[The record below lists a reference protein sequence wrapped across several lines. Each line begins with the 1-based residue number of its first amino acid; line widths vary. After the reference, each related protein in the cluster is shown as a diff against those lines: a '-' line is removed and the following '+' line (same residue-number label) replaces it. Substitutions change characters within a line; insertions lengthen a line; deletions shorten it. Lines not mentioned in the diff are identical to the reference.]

1 MQIIFILSNFAVEIT
16 DNAYLLIFSREK
28 MRLRKIFA
36 AALLLLSVG
45 NAMAQM
51 PPIPV
56 DKNVKIGHLE
66 NGLTYY
72 IRHNAFPEHVASF
85 YIAQKVGSINE
96 NDDQRGLAH
105 LLEHLAFNGTEHF
118 KGNSLQDY
126 LQSIG
131 VEYGRN
137 LNAYTSIDKTVYYF
151 TDVPTTRTSAVDS
164 CMLILKD
171 WSNGIS
177 LTKEAINDERD
188 VVHNEYRLRMV
199 GQQLMLERNLP
210 KLYQGE
216 KYGYRMPIGLMSVV
230 DGCDPETLRAY
241 YRKWYRPDNQAIIIV
256 GDIDVDHVEAQ
267 IKKLFSGI
275 KVPKNA
281 AKVVPVPVA
290 DNDTAIYVIDK
301 NKEQKFDM
309 INIMMKT
316 DAYPDSLKGNMAY
329 LVMSYLRSV
338 VGSMF
343 DARLAEQTREADCPF
358 LQGSAGIGSYL
369 ISGTKD
375 AFSISGV
382 AKPGKV
388 KEAYAAFLRE
398 AKRVRDFG
406 FTATEYA
413 RAKENFMSGMETMY
427 ENRNKM
433 KNEQFTTQ
441 YVDHFTDNE
450 PIPSLEDE
458 YKIYQMIVP
467 SFTVEHINDAMKN
480 LISET
485 DTNFVSMVLMKE
497 AEGVS
502 YPTEQELAAI
512 VKQVRGEK
520 LEAYVDNVK
529 QEPLMAS
536 APKAGSIKKVVEN
549 KVLGFKKLTLSNGAK
564 VVLKKTD
571 YKDNEIRV
579 AGSAN
584 VGYSAFQ
591 NDPVNAAN
599 ASTVWEVSGLAG
611 FTGNDLQKMLAGK
624 QCSVGLTM
632 SPFRHGIA
640 GTSTPKDLETMM
652 QLLYLSMTNLTKD
665 EKAFENLKNTYVTV
679 LSNKSNNPNMVYQD
693 SIQSTLYLGNKLAL
707 LPNVEDI
714 QNINY
719 DRVLDMQKQLYGN
732 AKDFTFYFVGNYDEK
747 VLLPLIEQYIAS
759 LPNKGMKLKNQK
771 IPYAKGEV
779 KNIFTKAMENP
790 QSQAREMWF
799 VKLPAYTQKTAVLAD
814 ISARLLEMKYLRSIR
829 EELSAA
835 YSTGASCGLIF
846 DYDGKLALT
855 INGTA
860 QLNPDKVDAA
870 VPCFFKGMEETI
882 AAPDAND
889 LQKVKEILLKQAGV
903 DEKTNSY
910 WMQVLSMYDLRKVD
924 THTNY
929 REMVKSVTA
938 QQISDFLKNV
948 VLKSGNHFEVIMK
961 AEKNK

>member
-1 MQIIFILSNFAVEIT
+1 
-16 DNAYLLIFSREK
+16 

-665 EKAFENLKNTYVTV
+665 EKAFENLKNTYTTV

-835 YSTGASCGLIF
+835 YSTGASCVLIF

>member
-1 MQIIFILSNFAVEIT
+1 
-16 DNAYLLIFSREK
+16 

-329 LVMSYLRSV
+329 LVMGYLRSV

-665 EKAFENLKNTYVTV
+665 EKAFENLKNTYTTV

>member
-1 MQIIFILSNFAVEIT
+1 
-16 DNAYLLIFSREK
+16 

-230 DGCDPETLRAY
+230 DGCKPETLRAY

-329 LVMSYLRSV
+329 LVMGYLRSV

-707 LPNVEDI
+707 LPNAEDI

>member
-1 MQIIFILSNFAVEIT
+1 MFILCNFAVEIT
-16 DNAYLLIFSREK
+16 NIAYLLIFSREN

-188 VVHNEYRLRMV
+188 VVHNEYRMRMV

-467 SFTVEHINDAMKN
+467 GFTVEHINDAMKN

-707 LPNVEDI
+707 LPNAEDI

>member
-1 MQIIFILSNFAVEIT
+1 MKL
-16 DNAYLLIFSREK
+16 K
-28 MRLRKIFA
+28 KIFA

-45 NAMAQM
+45 NATAQQM

-66 NGLTYY
+66 NGLT
-72 IRHNAFPEHVASF
+72 
-85 YIAQKVGSINE
+85 NE

-105 LLEHLAFNGTEHF
+105 LLEHLAFNGTDHF

-137 LNAYTSIDKTVYYF
+137 LNAYTSVDKTVYYF

-188 VVHNEYRLRMV
+188 VVHNEYRMRMV
-199 GQQLMLERNLP
+199 GQQLMLERALP
-210 KLYQGE
+210 KLYQAMLCR
-216 KYGYRMPIGLMSVV
+216 YSWPIGLMSVI
-230 DGCDPETLRAY
+230 DGCKPETLRAY

-256 GDIDVDHVEAQ
+256 GDVDVDHVEAQ

-413 RAKENFMSGMETMY
+413 RAKENFMSSMETMY

-485 DTNFVSMVLMKE
+485 DTNFVSMVFMKE

-502 YPTEQELAAI
+502 YPTEQQLAQI
-512 VKQVRGEK
+512 VKQVCGEK

-529 QEPLMAS
+529 QEPLMATL
-536 APKAGSIKKVVEN
+536 PQAGSIKKIEEN

-564 VVLKKTD
+564 VILKKTD
-571 YKDNEIRV
+571 FKDNEIRFSGT
-579 AGSAN
+579 AK

-632 SPFRHGIA
+632 SPFRHGIS
-640 GTSTPKDLETMM
+640 GSTTPKDLETMM

-707 LPNVEDI
+707 LPNAEDI

-835 YSTGASCGLIF
+835 YSAGAIYGVFF
-846 DYDGKLALT
+846 DADNKVQVT
-855 INGTA
+855 INGMA
-860 QLNPDKVDAA
+860 QLNPEKADVAI
-870 VPCFFKGMEETI
+870 PCFFKGMDEVI
-882 AAPDAND
+882 AKVDADD

-903 DEKTNSY
+903 DEKTNGY
-910 WMQVLSMYDLRKVD
+910 WIQTLGMFDLHKVD
-924 THTNY
+924 DYSNY
-929 REMVKSVTA
+929 KNLVKSIDGA
-938 QQISDFLKNV
+938 QISDFLKNV
-948 VLKSGNHFEVIMK
+948 ILKSGNHVEVIMK
-961 AEKNK
+961 GEKNK

>member
-1 MQIIFILSNFAVEIT
+1 
-16 DNAYLLIFSREK
+16 

-45 NAMAQM
+45 NAMAQQM

-241 YRKWYRPDNQAIIIV
+241 YCKWYRPDNQAIIIV

-329 LVMSYLRSV
+329 LIEGYLRNV

-343 DARLAEQTREADCPF
+343 DARLSEQTREADCPF

-413 RAKENFMSGMETMY
+413 RAKENFLSGMETMY

-450 PIPSLEDE
+450 PIPALEDE

-467 SFTVEHINDAMKN
+467 NLPVEIINNAMKN

-665 EKAFENLKNTYVTV
+665 EKAFENLKNTYTTV

>member
-1 MQIIFILSNFAVEIT
+1 
-16 DNAYLLIFSREK
+16 

-45 NAMAQM
+45 NAMAQQM

-329 LVMSYLRSV
+329 LIEGYLRNV

-343 DARLAEQTREADCPF
+343 DARLSEQTREADCPF

-413 RAKENFMSGMETMY
+413 RAKENFLSGMETMY

-450 PIPSLEDE
+450 PIPALEDE

-467 SFTVEHINDAMKN
+467 NLPVEIINNAMKN

-632 SPFRHGIA
+632 SPFRHGIS

-665 EKAFENLKNTYVTV
+665 EKAFENLKNTYTTV

>member
-1 MQIIFILSNFAVEIT
+1 
-16 DNAYLLIFSREK
+16 

-177 LTKEAINDERD
+177 LTKQAINDERD
-188 VVHNEYRLRMV
+188 VVHNEYRMRMV

-358 LQGSAGIGSYL
+358 LQGSAGVGSYL

-467 SFTVEHINDAMKN
+467 GFTVEDINSSMKN

-591 NDPVNAAN
+591 DDPVNAAN

-624 QCSVGLTM
+624 QCGVGLTM

-665 EKAFENLKNTYVTV
+665 EKAFENLKNTYTTV

-929 REMVKSVTA
+929 REMVKSVTP

>member
-1 MQIIFILSNFAVEIT
+1 MFILCNFAVEIT
-16 DNAYLLIFSREK
+16 NIAYLLIFSREN

-329 LVMSYLRSV
+329 LVMGYLRSV

-707 LPNVEDI
+707 LPNAEDI

>member
-1 MQIIFILSNFAVEIT
+1 
-16 DNAYLLIFSREK
+16 

-329 LVMSYLRSV
+329 LIEGYLRSV

-343 DARLAEQTREADCPF
+343 DARLSEQTREADCPF

-413 RAKENFMSGMETMY
+413 RAKENFLSGMETMY

-450 PIPSLEDE
+450 PIPALEDE

-467 SFTVEHINDAMKN
+467 NLPVEIINNAMKN

-665 EKAFENLKNTYVTV
+665 EKAFENLKNTYTTV

>member
-1 MQIIFILSNFAVEIT
+1 
-16 DNAYLLIFSREK
+16 

-329 LVMSYLRSV
+329 LVMGYLRSV

-520 LEAYVDNVK
+520 LETYVDNVK

-707 LPNVEDI
+707 LPNAEDI

>member
-1 MQIIFILSNFAVEIT
+1 
-16 DNAYLLIFSREK
+16 

-329 LVMSYLRSV
+329 LVMGYLRSV

-632 SPFRHGIA
+632 SPFRHGIS

-707 LPNVEDI
+707 LPNAEDI

-961 AEKNK
+961 AEKSK

>member
-1 MQIIFILSNFAVEIT
+1 
-16 DNAYLLIFSREK
+16 

-36 AALLLLSVG
+36 VALLLLSVG

-632 SPFRHGIA
+632 SPFRHGIS
-640 GTSTPKDLETMM
+640 GSTTPKDLETMM

>member
-1 MQIIFILSNFAVEIT
+1 
-16 DNAYLLIFSREK
+16 

-329 LVMSYLRSV
+329 LIEGYLRNV

-343 DARLAEQTREADCPF
+343 DARLSEQTREADCPF

-413 RAKENFMSGMETMY
+413 RAKENFLSGMETMY

-450 PIPSLEDE
+450 PIPALEDE

-467 SFTVEHINDAMKN
+467 NLPVEIINNAMKN

-536 APKAGSIKKVVEN
+536 APKASSIKKVVEN

-665 EKAFENLKNTYVTV
+665 EKAFENLKNTYTTV

>member
-1 MQIIFILSNFAVEIT
+1 
-16 DNAYLLIFSREK
+16 

-665 EKAFENLKNTYVTV
+665 EKAFENLKNTYTTV

>member
-1 MQIIFILSNFAVEIT
+1 M
-16 DNAYLLIFSREK
+16 K
-28 MRLRKIFA
+28 LRKIFA
-36 AALLLLSVG
+36 AFLLCLSVG
-45 NAMAQM
+45 SAMAQM
-51 PPIPV
+51 PAIPV
-56 DKNVKIGHLE
+56 DKNVKIGHLD

-72 IRHNAFPEHVASF
+72 IRHNSYPEHVASF

-105 LLEHLAFNGTEHF
+105 LLEHLAFNGTDHF

-137 LNAYTSIDKTVYYF
+137 LNAYTSVEKTVYYF
-151 TDVPTTRTSAVDS
+151 TDVPTTRPTAVDS

-329 LVMSYLRSV
+329 LVMGYLRSV

-707 LPNVEDI
+707 LPNAEDI

-889 LQKVKEILLKQAGV
+889 LQNVKEILLKQAGV

>member
-1 MQIIFILSNFAVEIT
+1 
-16 DNAYLLIFSREK
+16 
-28 MRLRKIFA
+28 MRLKKIFA

-45 NAMAQM
+45 NATAQQM

-56 DKNVKIGHLE
+56 DKNVKIGHLD

-105 LLEHLAFNGTEHF
+105 LLEHLAFNGTDHF

-188 VVHNEYRLRMV
+188 VVHNEYRMRMV

-210 KLYQGE
+210 KLYQGD
-216 KYGYRMPIGLMSVV
+216 KYGYRMPIGLMSVI
-230 DGCDPETLRAY
+230 DGCKPETLRAY

-256 GDIDVDHVEAQ
+256 GDVDVDHVEAQ

-309 INIMMKT
+309 INIMMKSE
-316 DAYPDSLKGNMAY
+316 AYPDSLKGDMNY
-329 LVMSYLRSV
+329 LVEGYVRSV
-338 VGSMF
+338 VSSMF
-343 DARLAEQTREADCPF
+343 DARLAELAREENCPF
-358 LQGSAGIGSYL
+358 LQASAGMGSYL
-369 ISGTKD
+369 ISSTKD

-382 AKPGKV
+382 AKPGMV
-388 KEAYAAFLRE
+388 KEAYAAMLRE

-406 FTATEYA
+406 FTATEYI
-413 RAKENFMSGMETMY
+413 RAKENFMSSMETMY

>member
-1 MQIIFILSNFAVEIT
+1 
-16 DNAYLLIFSREK
+16 

-45 NAMAQM
+45 NAMAQQM

-188 VVHNEYRLRMV
+188 VVHNEYRMRMV

-316 DAYPDSLKGNMAY
+316 DAIPDSLKGDMSY
-329 LVMSYLRSV
+329 LIEGYLRSV
-338 VGSMF
+338 VSSMIG
-343 DARLAEQTREADCPF
+343 ARLAEQTREADCPF

-632 SPFRHGIA
+632 SPFRHGIS
-640 GTSTPKDLETMM
+640 GSTTPKDLETMM

>member
-1 MQIIFILSNFAVEIT
+1 
-16 DNAYLLIFSREK
+16 

-188 VVHNEYRLRMV
+188 VVHNEYRMRMV

-467 SFTVEHINDAMKN
+467 GFTVEHINDAMKN

-591 NDPVNAAN
+591 NDPINAAN

-632 SPFRHGIA
+632 SPFRHGIS
-640 GTSTPKDLETMM
+640 GSTTPKDLETMM

-707 LPNVEDI
+707 LPNAEDI

>member
-1 MQIIFILSNFAVEIT
+1 
-16 DNAYLLIFSREK
+16 

-316 DAYPDSLKGNMAY
+316 DAYPDSLKSDMGY
-329 LVMSYLRSV
+329 LIEGYLRNV

-358 LQGSAGIGSYL
+358 LQGSAGVGSYL

-458 YKIYQMIVP
+458 YKIYQMVVP
-467 SFTVEHINDAMKN
+467 KLPVDIINNAMKN

-707 LPNVEDI
+707 LPNAEDI

>member
-1 MQIIFILSNFAVEIT
+1 
-16 DNAYLLIFSREK
+16 
-28 MRLRKIFA
+28 MRLKKIFA

-329 LVMSYLRSV
+329 LVMGYLRSV

-707 LPNVEDI
+707 LPNAEDI

>member
-1 MQIIFILSNFAVEIT
+1 
-16 DNAYLLIFSREK
+16 

-188 VVHNEYRLRMV
+188 VVHNEYRMRMV

-665 EKAFENLKNTYVTV
+665 EKAFENLKNTYTTV

-707 LPNVEDI
+707 LPNAEDI

-747 VLLPLIEQYIAS
+747 VLLQLIEQYIAS

-961 AEKNK
+961 AEKKK

>member
-1 MQIIFILSNFAVEIT
+1 
-16 DNAYLLIFSREK
+16 

-316 DAYPDSLKGNMAY
+316 DAYPDSLKGDMGY
-329 LVMSYLRSV
+329 LIEGYLRNV
-338 VGSMF
+338 VGSMI

-458 YKIYQMIVP
+458 YKIYQMVVP
-467 SFTVEHINDAMKN
+467 KLPVDIINNAMKN

-571 YKDNEIRV
+571 YTDNEIRV

-707 LPNVEDI
+707 LPNAEDI

>member
-1 MQIIFILSNFAVEIT
+1 
-16 DNAYLLIFSREK
+16 

-45 NAMAQM
+45 NAMAQQM

-316 DAYPDSLKGNMAY
+316 DAYPDSLKGNMDY
-329 LVMSYLRSV
+329 LIEGYLRSV

-343 DARLAEQTREADCPF
+343 DARLSEQTREADCPF

-413 RAKENFMSGMETMY
+413 RAKENFLSGMETMY

-450 PIPSLEDE
+450 PIPALEDE

-467 SFTVEHINDAMKN
+467 NLPVEIINNAMKN

-665 EKAFENLKNTYVTV
+665 EKAFENLKNTYTTV

>member
-1 MQIIFILSNFAVEIT
+1 
-16 DNAYLLIFSREK
+16 
-28 MRLRKIFA
+28 MRLKKIFA

-329 LVMSYLRSV
+329 LVMGYLRSV

-632 SPFRHGIA
+632 SPFRHGIS
-640 GTSTPKDLETMM
+640 GSTTPKDLETMM

-707 LPNVEDI
+707 LPNAEDI

>member
-1 MQIIFILSNFAVEIT
+1 
-16 DNAYLLIFSREK
+16 

-177 LTKEAINDERD
+177 LTKQAINDERD
-188 VVHNEYRLRMV
+188 VVHNEYRMRMV

-467 SFTVEHINDAMKN
+467 GFTVEDINSSMKN

-624 QCSVGLTM
+624 QCGVGLTM
-632 SPFRHGIA
+632 SPFRHGIS
-640 GTSTPKDLETMM
+640 GSTTPKDLETMM

-665 EKAFENLKNTYVTV
+665 EKAFENLKNTYTTV

-707 LPNVEDI
+707 LPNAEDI

>member
-1 MQIIFILSNFAVEIT
+1 
-16 DNAYLLIFSREK
+16 

-188 VVHNEYRLRMV
+188 VVHNEYRMRMV

-398 AKRVRDFG
+398 EKRVRDFG

-467 SFTVEHINDAMKN
+467 GFTVEHINNSMKN

-665 EKAFENLKNTYVTV
+665 EKAFENLKNTYTTV

-814 ISARLLEMKYLRSIR
+814 VSARLLEMKYLRSIR

>member
-1 MQIIFILSNFAVEIT
+1 
-16 DNAYLLIFSREK
+16 

-188 VVHNEYRLRMV
+188 VVHNEYRMRMV

-329 LVMSYLRSV
+329 LVMGYLRSV

-632 SPFRHGIA
+632 SPFRHGIS
-640 GTSTPKDLETMM
+640 GSTTPKDLETMM

>member
-1 MQIIFILSNFAVEIT
+1 
-16 DNAYLLIFSREK
+16 

-45 NAMAQM
+45 NAMAQQM

-188 VVHNEYRLRMV
+188 VVHNEYRMRMV

-316 DAYPDSLKGNMAY
+316 DAIPDSLKGDMSY
-329 LVMSYLRSV
+329 LIEGYLRSV
-338 VGSMF
+338 VSSMIG
-343 DARLAEQTREADCPF
+343 ARLAEQTREADCPF

-458 YKIYQMIVP
+458 YKIYQMVVP
-467 SFTVEHINDAMKN
+467 NLPVEIINNSMKN

-707 LPNVEDI
+707 LPNAEDI

-961 AEKNK
+961 AEKSK